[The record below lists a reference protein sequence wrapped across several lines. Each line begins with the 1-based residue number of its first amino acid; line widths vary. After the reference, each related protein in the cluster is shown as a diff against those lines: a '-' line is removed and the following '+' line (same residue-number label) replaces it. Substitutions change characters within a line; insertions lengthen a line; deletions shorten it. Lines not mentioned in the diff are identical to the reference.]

1 MPPSGLPLH
10 EADAHGSALF
20 QPYKARDVVARNRVV
35 IAPMQQYSAVDGHAT
50 DWHVVHLGR
59 FALGGAG
66 IVFVESTAVEERGRN
81 AHGDTG
87 LWKDSQIEP
96 LRRVAKVLKDNG
108 AVPAIQLGHTGR
120 KGALQAPWAGH
131 SHLNADDA
139 ARGEAAWQVVGPSAL
154 PVGDGGWQV
163 PHALSTAEV
172 KDVVKAW
179 GDAAHRAAQAGF
191 EMLEVHGAH
200 GYLIHQFLSP
210 VANVRTD
217 EYGGSMAN
225 RHRFALEVAEAVR
238 AKWPAHLPLF
248 WRISLADLDHEL
260 SMDELVSL
268 LMGLKA
274 RGVDVIDCSSGG
286 GISNYPTDGP
296 RVSRGLEYRAN
307 DGQRIKAMTGMDVMA
322 VGLIIDPHL
331 AEAILNADQADLIA
345 IAREAMFNPN
355 WALHAQMSLGAN
367 TNYELWPRQHGSYL
381 AKRAAMADP
390 LRNIVLQRDASRM
403 LAATPRTSRL
413 AA

>member
-1 MPPSGLPLH
+1 MPFSAVPLQ
-10 EADAHGSALF
+10 EADAHGAALF
-20 QPYKARDVVARNRVV
+20 RPWKARDVVARNRVV

-66 IVFVESTAVEERGRN
+66 IVFVESTAVEARGRN

-96 LRRVAKVLKDNG
+96 LRRVARVLKDNG

-120 KGALQAPWAGH
+120 KGALQPPWGGH
-131 SHLNADDA
+131 SHLNAQDA
-139 ARGEAAWQVVGPSAL
+139 ARGEGAWQVVGPSAL
-154 PVGDGGWQV
+154 PVGEGWQV
-163 PHALSTAEV
+163 PLALSTEEV
-172 KDVVKAW
+172 RALVQAW

-210 VANVRTD
+210 VSNQRTD
-217 EYGGSMAN
+217 DYGGSIQN

-248 WRISLADLDHEL
+248 WRVSLADLDHEL
-260 SMDELVSL
+260 SMDELAEL
-268 LMGLKA
+268 LLALKS
-274 RGVDVIDCSSGG
+274 RGVDVVDCSSGG
-286 GISNYPTDGP
+286 GISSYPTDGP
-296 RVSRGLEYRAN
+296 RVSRGLEYRAA

-331 AEAILNADQADLIA
+331 AEAMLNAGQADLIA
-345 IAREAMFNPN
+345 IGREALFNPN

-367 TNYELWPRQHGSYL
+367 NDYELWPRQHGSYL
-381 AKRAAMADP
+381 DKRASLADP
-390 LRNIVLQRDASRM
+390 LRNTVLQRDASRM
-403 LAATPRTSRL
+403 LSATPRV

>member
-1 MPPSGLPLH
+1 MPVSGVPLQ
-10 EADAHGSALF
+10 EADAHGAALF
-20 QPYKARDVVARNRVV
+20 QPYKVRGVVARNRVV
-35 IAPMQQYSAVDGHAT
+35 IAPMQQYSAVDGYAT

-66 IVFVESTAVEERGRN
+66 IVFVESTAVEARGRN

-120 KGALQAPWAGH
+120 KGALQPPWGGH
-131 SHLNADDA
+131 SHLNKEDA
-139 ARGEAAWQVVGPSAL
+139 ARGEGAWPVVGPSAL
-154 PVGDGGWQV
+154 PVGEGWQV
-163 PHALSTAEV
+163 PSALGTDEV
-172 KDVVKAW
+172 KALVQAW

-210 VANVRTD
+210 VSNARTD
-217 EYGGSMAN
+217 EYGGSVEN

-238 AKWPAHLPLF
+238 SRWPAHLPLF

-268 LMGLKA
+268 LRALKL
-274 RGVDVIDCSSGG
+274 RGVDVVDCSSGG

-296 RVSRGLEYRAN
+296 RVPRGLEFRAG
-307 DGQRIKAMTGMDVMA
+307 DGQKIKAMTGMDVMA
-322 VGLIIDPHL
+322 VGLILDPHH

-345 IAREAMFNPN
+345 IGREALFNPN
-355 WALHAQMSLGAN
+355 WTVHAQMSLGAN
-367 TNYELWPRQHGSYL
+367 KDYELWPRQHSTYL

-390 LRNIVLQRDASRM
+390 LRNTVLQRDASRM
-403 LAATPRTSRL
+403 LSSTPRV

>member
-1 MPPSGLPLH
+1 MPVSGVTLQ
-10 EADAHGSALF
+10 EAEAHGAALF
-20 QPYKARDVVARNRVV
+20 EPYKAREVVSRNRVV

-50 DWHVVHLGR
+50 DWHVMHLGR

-66 IVFVESTAVEERGRN
+66 IVFVESTAVEARGRN

-131 SHLNADDA
+131 SHLNENDA

-154 PVGDGGWQV
+154 PVGDGWQV
-163 PHALSTAEV
+163 PLALSTAEV
-172 KDVVKAW
+172 KTLVQAW

-210 VANVRTD
+210 VANQRTD
-217 EYGGSMAN
+217 EYGGSVEN
-225 RHRFALEVAEAVR
+225 RHRFALEIAEAVR
-238 AKWPAHLPLF
+238 ARWPAHLPLF
-248 WRISLADLDHEL
+248 WRVSLADLDDEL
-260 SMDELVSL
+260 SMDELVTFL
-268 LMGLKA
+268 RGLKS
-274 RGVDVIDCSSGG
+274 RGVDVVDCSSGG
-286 GISNYPTDGP
+286 GISSYPTDGP
-296 RVSRGLEYRAN
+296 RVSRGLEFRAD
-307 DGQRIKAMTGMDVMA
+307 DGQKIKAMTSMDVMA
-322 VGLIIDPHL
+322 VGLIIDPQH

-345 IAREAMFNPN
+345 IGREALFNPN
-355 WALHAQMSLGAN
+355 WAVHAQMSLGAN
-367 TNYELWPRQHGSYL
+367 KDYGLWPRQHGSYL
-381 AKRAAMADP
+381 AKRASLADP
-390 LRNIVLQRDASRM
+390 LRNTVLQRDASRM
-403 LAATPRTSRL
+403 LSSTPRV

>member
-1 MPPSGLPLH
+1 MPVSGVPLQ
-10 EADAHGSALF
+10 EADAHGAALF
-20 QPYKARDVVARNRVV
+20 QPYKVRDVVARNRVV

-66 IVFVESTAVEERGRN
+66 IVFVESTAVEARGRN

-120 KGALQAPWAGH
+120 KGALQPPWAGH
-131 SHLNADDA
+131 SHLNEKDA
-139 ARGEAAWQVVGPSAL
+139 ARGEGAWPVVAPSAL
-154 PVGDGGWQV
+154 PVGEGWQV
-163 PHALSTAEV
+163 PLALSTSEV
-172 KDVVKAW
+172 KTLVQAW

-191 EMLEVHGAH
+191 EVLEVHGAH

-210 VANVRTD
+210 VSNARTD
-217 EYGGSMAN
+217 EYGGSVEN

-238 AKWPAHLPLF
+238 SKWPAHLPLF

-260 SMDELVSL
+260 SMDELAGL
-268 LMGLKA
+268 LMALKS
-274 RGVDVIDCSSGG
+274 RGVDIVDCSSGG

-296 RVSRGLEYRAN
+296 RVPRGLEFRAE
-307 DGQRIKAMTGMDVMA
+307 DGQKIKAMTGMDVMA
-322 VGLIIDPHL
+322 VGLIIDPQH
-331 AEAILNADQADLIA
+331 AEALLNADQADLIA
-345 IAREAMFNPN
+345 IGREALFNPN
-355 WALHAQMSLGAN
+355 WAVHAQMSLDAN
-367 TNYELWPRQHGSYL
+367 KDYELWPRQHGSYL
-381 AKRAAMADP
+381 AKRAGLADP
-390 LRNIVLQRDASRM
+390 LRNTVLQRDASRM
-403 LAATPRTSRL
+403 LATTPRV